1 MASHFSLVLNGL
13 AVYSILDMAG
23 TLDGIKGALGGNMII
38 IQGYSKQKQYEKLIY
53 IHIPFILFTC
63 KRRNPRSCK
72 FSKA

>member
-38 IQGYSKQKQYEKLIY
+38 IQGYSKQK
-53 IHIPFILFTC
+53 
-63 KRRNPRSCK
+63 
-72 FSKA
+72 